1 MNWLNPP
8 LPHYPRLECG
18 TFHDSPPYQQITIN
32 NSIPLPELHKKGDSC
47 RWVGVSWLG
56 NEAESVNRRAGPSP
70 GAALLVLGSAAGS
83 RHSHAS
89 LLAAIPGSCA
99 PSGKDAAITVPY
111 LSQGQVCGASSG
123 SLAPAAPRDG
133 WKSLHFRRVSTTT
146 LMPHDPAGGFSR
158 GEYRPGACW
167 KTKGIAQ

>member
-1 MNWLNPP
+1 MWHIPRFTTVPTNNNQQQHSTPRAP
-8 LPHYPRLECG
+8 QKRGFLP
-18 TFHDSPPYQQITIN
+18 
-32 NSIPLPELHKKGDSC
+32 
-47 RWVGVSWLG
+47 VGVSWLG

-146 LMPHDPAGGFSR
+146 LMPYDPAGGFSR